1 MDSII
6 DLQNVSVK
14 RGDAL
19 LINNVSW
26 QVRKGEH

>member
-19 LINNVSW
+19 INNVSW